1 MFSRQADQE
10 NILSLLPVNS
20 LILMNM
26 KSKSA
31 QRFNIYPYTDYRN
44 LLKDY
49 YFFQKKEIRS
59 FSYRYFAVKSGVS
72 ASLFKDIIEGRR
84 RLSLEVMHKYSAAM
98 NLTPKEIDYFSAIVQ
113 FINSKTTEDKNF
125 YFTEML
131 RLRGSSAVKMID
143 KGQYEFFRSW
153 YHSALRE
160 MVSLPDFVEDYELI
174 AKRCIPKITAAQAKK
189 SIEIMLHLGILL
201 RDEKGALK
209 PSDTV
214 ISSEYELKSL
224 ILRNFHSEMIG
235 LAKEALDRFE
245 PSEREISS
253 LTLGVSQKCYDR
265 IKERIRTFKQE
276 LLNMVIDDTTSSEIV
291 CQCNF
296 QLFPLVEKAT
306 LQLEAHKD
314 E

>member
-1 MFSRQADQE
+1 
-10 NILSLLPVNS
+10 
-20 LILMNM
+20 M

-31 QRFNIYPYTDYRN
+31 QHFNIYPYTDYRN

-49 YFFQKKEIRS
+49 YAFQKKEVRS

-98 NLTPKEIDYFSAIVQ
+98 NLTPREIDYFSAVVQ
-113 FINSKTTEDKNF
+113 FVNSKATEDKNF

-131 RLRGSSAVKMID
+131 RLRGSTAIKLID

-174 AKRCIPKITAAQAKK
+174 AKRCIPKISAAQAKK
-189 SIEIMLHLGILL
+189 SIEIMLHLGILH
-201 RDEKGALK
+201 RNEKGILQ

-245 PSEREISS
+245 PGEREISS
-253 LTLGVSQKCYDR
+253 LTLGISQKCYDR

-276 LLNMVIDDTTSSEIV
+276 LLNMVIEDTSNSEIV

-306 LQLEAHKD
+306 PKLEVHND